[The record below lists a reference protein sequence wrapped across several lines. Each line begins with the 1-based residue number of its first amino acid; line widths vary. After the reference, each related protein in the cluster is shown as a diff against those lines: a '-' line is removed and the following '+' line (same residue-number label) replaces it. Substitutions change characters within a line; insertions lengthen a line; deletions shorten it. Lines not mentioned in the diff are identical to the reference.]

1 MFLMADPFII
11 MSAPNGARRQ
21 KSDHP
26 ALPITPRELAACA
39 EEVADAGAS
48 ILHLHVRDDQGQ
60 HSLDVERYRAALAAI
75 YDAVADRLII
85 QITSEAVGRYSRAE
99 QMQMVRAL
107 KPSAVSLALRELCPT
122 DEEVSALAEF
132 VAWMKAE
139 RMFPQYILYNQDDYT
154 RFENYRRKG
163 LFLNDSPF
171 VLFVLGRFQGS
182 ANEAGR
188 SSAVFRENITRAPF
202 PWSVCGFKLNEFQA
216 IPHAASHGGHIRV
229 GFENN
234 IWKKNNDL
242 LGGHTQ
248 MIELCKKA
256 AKQEERT
263 TATADDVRDILNIR

>member
-26 ALPITPRELAACA
+26 ALPITPRELATCA
-39 EEVADAGAS
+39 EKIADAGAS
-48 ILHLHVRDDQGQ
+48 ILHLHVRDAEGC
-60 HSLDVERYRAALAAI
+60 HSLDVERYRAAIAAVH
-75 YDAVADRLII
+75 DAVGERLII

-99 QMQMVRAL
+99 QMKMVRTL
-107 KPSAVSLALRELCPT
+107 KPGAVSLALRELCPT
-122 DEEVSALAEF
+122 DDDQGQMANF

-139 RMFPQYILYNQDDYT
+139 HVFPQYILYNQDDYT

-171 VLFVLGRFQGS
+171 VLFVLGRFQGEDDEVVRS
-182 ANEAGR
+182 AEL
-188 SSAVFRENITRAPF
+188 FRKNITHAIF
-202 PWSVCGFKLNEFQA
+202 PWSVCGFQKNEFQA
-216 IPHAASHGGHIRV
+216 IAHAARHGGHIRV

-234 IWKKNNDL
+234 IWQKNNDL
-242 LGGHTQ
+242 LSGHAQ

-256 AKQEERT
+256 AK
-263 TATADDVRDILNIR
+263 